1 MLDRSQSSRQ
11 PPVTVT
17 LLAILVLIIAATNLI
32 RLWAA
37 IQYWETL
44 VSIGV
49 SPGPLYIALTG
60 LTWSLVGF
68 YLVWMVWT
76 GRPGSRIAIIVIS
89 SLYMVYYWLDRLVF
103 QSHFPQQNAPFVAG
117 VSILVVFYM
126 IITLLLPSNQEFF
139 SRKHER

>member
-1 MLDRSQSSRQ
+1 MNDRSQSSRK

-17 LLAILVLIIAATNLI
+17 IFAILVLIIAVTNLI

-44 VSIGV
+44 VNIGV
-49 SPGPLYIALTG
+49 SPGPMFIALTG

-76 GRPGSRIAIIVIS
+76 GHPGSRIAIIVVS
-89 SLYMVYYWLDRLVF
+89 SLYLVYYWLDRLVF
-103 QSHFPQQNAPFVAG
+103 QSHFPQQNTPFITG

-139 SRKHER
+139 SRKHGR